1 MALQAFPRKEATEI
15 LLVMTISSW
24 DCPDLAII
32 HQLKHISKL
41 QLMHRCFILLP
52 SS

>member
-15 LLVMTISSW
+15 LLVMTFS
-24 DCPDLAII
+24 PDLAII
-32 HQLKHISKL
+32 PQLKHFSKL
-41 QLMHRCFILLP
+41 QLMHRYFILLP